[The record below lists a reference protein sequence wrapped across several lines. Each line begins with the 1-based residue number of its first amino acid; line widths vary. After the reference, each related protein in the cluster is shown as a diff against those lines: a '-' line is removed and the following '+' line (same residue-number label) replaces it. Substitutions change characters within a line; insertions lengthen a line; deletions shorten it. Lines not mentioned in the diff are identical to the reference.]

1 MRGQIS
7 DTILHTAHGGVR
19 KAVKAFPFGEE
30 AAEEGALLCV
40 RAALVRLLPEQYANL
55 RPFLLRQVLKSPI
68 YCAVL
73 LLSNSRPTGFCLWI
87 SIISRLLWLLFLSYF
102 MLHYFYLQYKIP
114 LAMHKEMLYYIW
126 AASRDG

>member
-1 MRGQIS
+1 MRGQIA

-19 KAVKAFPFGEE
+19 KAVNAFPFGEE

-40 RAALVRLLPEQYANL
+40 RAAHVRLLPEQYANL

-73 LLSNSRPTGFCLWI
+73 LLSHSRPNGFCLWI

-102 MLHYFYLQYKIP
+102 MLHYFYPQYKIP
-114 LAMHKEMLYYIW
+114 LAMHKEMLYYI
-126 AASRDG
+126 

>member
-40 RAALVRLLPEQYANL
+40 RAAHVRLLPEQYANL

-73 LLSNSRPTGFCLWI
+73 LLSHSRPNGFCLWI
-87 SIISRLLWLLFLSYF
+87 SIISRLLWLLFLYYF
-102 MLHYFYLQYKIP
+102 MLHYFYPQYKIP
-114 LAMHKEMLYYIW
+114 LAMHKEMLYYI
-126 AASRDG
+126 